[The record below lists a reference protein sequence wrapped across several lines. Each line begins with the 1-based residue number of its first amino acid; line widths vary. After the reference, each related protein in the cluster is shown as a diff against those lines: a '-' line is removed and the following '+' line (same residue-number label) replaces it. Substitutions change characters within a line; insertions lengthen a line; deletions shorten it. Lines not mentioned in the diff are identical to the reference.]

1 MANGPIRYNN
11 NNGAYATYAS
21 DSTSKF
27 TPLIFSKKMLRNFY
41 ETTAFNQIA
50 NTDYEG
56 EIKGQGVASS

>member
-27 TPLIFSKKMLRNFY
+27 TPLIFSKKML
-41 ETTAFNQIA
+41 E
-50 NTDYEG
+50 
-56 EIKGQGVASS
+56 